1 MGLRLPWMSPVDAFR
16 RLADAPGL
24 VFLDSG
30 GQAGDQSRFSY
41 VCLDPFSTLRVR
53 NGAVLVDG
61 RHVDGDAF
69 TVLACELARHRHLA
83 GRNAVP
89 FSGGAAGFI
98 GYDMGATL
106 EPVARAPGAL
116 AGIPDMLFGF
126 FDTVLAFDHDSRALF
141 LFAPDSA
148 RQDAVLARLSRGFV
162 LAESAPVLAWR
173 AMVSRGTHM
182 DRVRQALRLIEAGD
196 IYQANIAAAFEAARP
211 DGMSAAAL
219 YLALRA
225 ANPAPFSAYI
235 DAGDGCAVLSVS
247 PERFFRVAANG
258 EVETRPIKG
267 TRPRGADAAQDA
279 AQRAALLS
287 SAKDRAENLMIVDLL
302 RNDLSRVADGVEV
315 ASLCA
320 LESFAHVHHLVSSVR
335 ARMRPGLGPVDV
347 LRAAFPGGSVT
358 GVPKMRAMDIIADL
372 EGVAR
377 GPYCGSAAW
386 IGFDGAMDSN
396 ILIRSLTVARDRV
409 VARAGGGIVADSDP
423 AAEWEEALVKIMPL
437 LRATGTVAA

>member
-1 MGLRLPWMSPVDAFR
+1 
-16 RLADAPGL
+16 
-24 VFLDSG
+24 
-30 GQAGDQSRFSY
+30 
-41 VCLDPFSTLRVR
+41 
-53 NGAVLVDG
+53 
-61 RHVDGDAF
+61 
-69 TVLACELARHRHLA
+69 
-83 GRNAVP
+83 
-89 FSGGAAGFI
+89 
-98 GYDMGATL
+98 
-106 EPVARAPGAL
+106 
-116 AGIPDMLFGF
+116 
-126 FDTVLAFDHDSRALF
+126 
-141 LFAPDSA
+141 
-148 RQDAVLARLSRGFV
+148 
-162 LAESAPVLAWR
+162 
-173 AMVSRGTHM
+173 
-182 DRVRQALRLIEAGD
+182 
-196 IYQANIAAAFEAARP
+196 
-211 DGMSAAAL
+211 MSAAAL